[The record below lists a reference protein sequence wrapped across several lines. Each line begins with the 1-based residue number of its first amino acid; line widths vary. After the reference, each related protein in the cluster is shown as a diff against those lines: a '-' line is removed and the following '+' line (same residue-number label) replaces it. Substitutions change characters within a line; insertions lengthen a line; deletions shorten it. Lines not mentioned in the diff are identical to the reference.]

1 MINDLLAS
9 DKKFTEQIMSSKAIE
24 SAEMIV
30 RNVEFKFSED
40 SKQNNQVTLH
50 IFLLFFSL
58 K

>member
-1 MINDLLAS
+1 
-9 DKKFTEQIMSSKAIE
+9 MSSKAIE